1 MATSKVY
8 NQIYL
13 EHAVNK
19 ILNRLLVTLIIL
31 SPVKIYSQVD
41 CPPPDKLGKAIFPI
55 AEESMRERFPEIRQS
70 LPTLSE
76 YTDHEITMIMRSM
89 GNNYYWKHGKPVA
102 PSNAGV
108 LILAHGVNGPGD
120 RLLYDSMK
128 PLGQQY
134 STSIAYG
141 MSMMTSSHISCALQE
156 IQRESSER
164 VYVVPLSESPY
175 NTLIR
180 QWRYAFGLEENYSYA
195 DISQIKSGNIKFL
208 APINDH
214 HYAREIVYDH
224 AMQISTNPAE
234 ETVILVA
241 HGPIDPSDNS
251 KQLRLMANIME
262 HVKRKGRF
270 YDVLPF
276 SLQDDAS
283 PNVRAN
289 NVKRLRE
296 TIQVNTGNSRRV
308 LIVTNLMSSDVIQA
322 RVEQDLEGLSYSFN
336 SKGLVEHPYF
346 VDWITEVINEEQ
358 DRKD

>member
-1 MATSKVY
+1 MERS
-8 NQIYL
+8 
-13 EHAVNK
+13 VNK
-19 ILNRLLVTLIIL
+19 LLIRVFLALLIV
-31 SPVKIYSQVD
+31 SPVKIYSQTD
-41 CPPPDKLGKAIFPI
+41 CPPIDNFGKAIFPV
-55 AEESMRERFPEIRQS
+55 AEESMRERFPEIRHS

-76 YTDHEITMIMRSM
+76 YTDREITMIMRSM
-89 GNNYYWKHGKPVA
+89 GNNYYWRHEKPKA
-102 PSNAGV
+102 PTNVGV

-120 RLLYDSMK
+120 HLLYESMK
-128 PLGQQY
+128 SLGQQY

-156 IQRESSER
+156 IQQEGIEKI
-164 VYVVPLSESPY
+164 YVVPLSESPY

-180 QWRYAFGLEENYSYA
+180 QWRYAFDLEENYSYA
-195 DISQIKSGNIKFL
+195 DIAQIKSDNVKFL

-214 HYAREIVYDH
+214 HYAREIVYDY

-251 KQLRLMANIME
+251 KQLRLMTNILE
-262 HVKRKGRF
+262 HVQRKGRF
-270 YDVLPF
+270 YDVIPF

-283 PNVRAN
+283 PEVRAD

-296 TIQVNTGNSRRV
+296 TIEVNTVNNRRV

-322 RVEQDLEGLSYSFN
+322 KVERDLTGLTYIFN
-336 SKGLVEHPYF
+336 SNGLVEHPFF
-346 VDWITEVINEEQ
+346 VDWISEAINNQETQ
-358 DRKD
+358 DD